1 MRWPSLGPARTPCAT
16 VFFAQSGGAVPSIRW
31 ARAAGGQRAN
41 LVRLEYAQQRLRP
54 VPVVPDA
61 FLDRLAAQAGQSQRA
76 PAPAKAASPKRE
88 NRLHLLRLSSNLLC
102 PPPPPLAVSLFP
114 HVHSASA
121 LPFRARPAPGRKDEV
136 LPGREGHEVGLVGH
150 CVDDLRSPTITRVPT
165 PFPRGAPP
173 RSCACSKLVGCCPLA
188 WPGAPPVGFYLAYY
202 HWTSINRSLS
212 MHMGEILIVSHP
224 T

>member
-1 MRWPSLGPARTPCAT
+1 MGPSSRRPARKPCAT
-16 VFFAQSGGAVPSIRW
+16 RVRAAAPA
-31 ARAAGGQRAN
+31 ARASCPGCFPRPSCCAGRSKSEGAGAGESRFPKKGKSVA
-41 LVRLEYAQQRLRP
+41 
-54 VPVVPDA
+54 
-61 FLDRLAAQAGQSQRA
+61 LAPPLIQSPL
-76 PAPAKAASPKRE
+76 PAP
-88 NRLHLLRLSSNLLC
+88 
-102 PPPPPLAVSLFP
+102 PPFP
-114 HVHSASA
+114 FPSFPRA
-121 LPFRARPAPGRKDEV
+121 LPFSARPAPGRKDEV

-212 MHMGEILIVSHP
+212 MHMGEILIVRHP